1 MAITRQNSMFATTD
15 RLGFRIS
22 RVGST
27 LYRNAAAGIRRIQ
40 FGQMQAV
47 LHRLNDAQLD
57 QIGIQRS
64 EIPEY
69 ARRLIL
75 GDD

>member
-1 MAITRQNSMFATTD
+1 MAITRQHSISAITD
-15 RLGFRIS
+15 RLGFRIN
-22 RVGST
+22 RVVSA

-57 QIGIQRS
+57 QIGIRRS

-69 ARRLIL
+69 ARRLIS